1 MRTNRLGM
9 AMAAALAL
17 AGCSV
22 VPVPDGTG
30 AASQEVPEGIAAG
43 PLDGQFWRLS
53 AVDRGPLAGL
63 AHARTVTLGFGEG
76 RAFGYAGCN
85 RYFSSYTLS
94 GDRLDLGPAGSTMMY
109 CEGEGS
115 AVERAFLP
123 LLEQPFMLLREGD
136 RMRLTAPDGT
146 RLEFEAAPMEA
157 S

>member
-1 MRTNRLGM
+1 M
-9 AMAAALAL
+9 ALALAL
-17 AGCSV
+17 AGCSAA
-22 VPVPDGTG
+22 PVSDGAD
-30 AASQEVPEGIAAG
+30 AASHEVPKGIEPG

-123 LLEQPFMLLREGD
+123 LLEQPLMLLREGE
-136 RMRLTAPDGT
+136 RMRLVAPDGT

-157 S
+157 RYR